1 MKRDCPSPYKGGQSF
16 MSGELVR
23 TSLVRNL
30 LSNFTLV
37 AAPYLSHSA
46 MTNILDV

>member
-1 MKRDCPSPYKGGQSF
+1 MKRDCPSPYKGGQPF
-16 MSGELVR
+16 MSGELVG

-37 AAPYLSHSA
+37 AAP
-46 MTNILDV
+46 